1 MSNFINAFRRHR
13 CKVSQ
18 VSTAISNIDSETG
31 FVKVDTN
38 RGFWGHFVSPYKL
51 IVNWFKG
58 TTRSVTHHL
67 MSLHS
72 FTLIE
77 LLVVIAIIALL
88 ASMLL
93 PALRNAREMGRR
105 IKCVSNLR
113 QMGLVITMYADDYDG
128 YLPATFY
135 PGAVDFYQDMFEEKG
150 YLPQGTEIRICPS
163 APELNITEAGYTANY
178 NVMPTSG
185 TINHI
190 KLFRI
195 SNPSGI
201 IIIADSTEQ
210 VPRRGWS
217 GFQEGVISRIS
228 DRHNG
233 GANLLWVDG
242 HVSWMLFSEI
252 DSTMIAF

>member
-1 MSNFINAFRRHR
+1 MFQTYFSTKRMLHKEIQGKSRVP
-13 CKVSQ
+13 KVFGTHGL
-18 VSTAISNIDSETG
+18 VGE
-31 FVKVDTN
+31 VKRN
-38 RGFWGHFVSPYKL
+38 KGNSFWGK
-51 IVNWFKG
+51 
-58 TTRSVTHHL
+58 HL
-67 MSLHS
+67 GG

-113 QMGLVITMYADDYDG
+113 QMGLAITMYANDNDG
-128 YLPATFY
+128 YLPACFY

-163 APELNITEAGYTANY
+163 APELNITEAGYTVNY
-178 NVMPTSG
+178 NVMSASDP
-185 TINHI
+185 IAHI

-201 IIIADSTEQ
+201 IMIADSTEQ
-210 VPRRGWS
+210 VPHRGWS
-217 GFQEGVISRIS
+217 GFSGGKISRIS

-233 GANLLWVDG
+233 GANILWVDG
-242 HVSWMLFSEI
+242 HVSWMLWSEI
-252 DSTMIAF
+252 DSTMIDF